1 MRGADEPRRLADCGM
16 PLYFNVLPARERTVV
31 VAMVTAR
38 RHTSGDDGTALYLH
52 AFILLSESCVRDL
65 GWIRCS
71 DDGDDHC
78 AERP

>member
-38 RHTSGDDGTALYLH
+38 RHASGDA
-52 AFILLSESCVRDL
+52 ILACFHFVIGIVRAGSGIDTMQ
-65 GWIRCS
+65 R
-71 DDGDDHC
+71 
-78 AERP
+78 RR